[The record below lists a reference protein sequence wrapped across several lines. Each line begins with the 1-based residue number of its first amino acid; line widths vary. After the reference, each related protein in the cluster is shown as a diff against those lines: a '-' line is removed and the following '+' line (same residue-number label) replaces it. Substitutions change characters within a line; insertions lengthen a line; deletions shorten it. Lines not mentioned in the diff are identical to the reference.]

1 MEICVIQGVNY
12 IIKDIIDF
20 EEREY
25 TENGLNAEIIYELC
39 KSNKPVYVI
48 VARITNFI
56 TNQHST
62 ICIGTIKNK
71 EYFTLFI
78 DKYDVNNCL
87 TNKYNNNEH
96 L

>member
-25 TENGLNAEIIYELC
+25 NKNGLNAEVVYELC
-39 KSNKPVYVI
+39 TSNKSPYVI
-48 VARITNFI
+48 MARITNFI
-56 TNQHST
+56 TNQHNT
-62 ICIGTIKNK
+62 VCIGTIKDK
-71 EYFTLFI
+71 EDFISFI
-78 DKYDVNNCL
+78 DNYNVNNCL